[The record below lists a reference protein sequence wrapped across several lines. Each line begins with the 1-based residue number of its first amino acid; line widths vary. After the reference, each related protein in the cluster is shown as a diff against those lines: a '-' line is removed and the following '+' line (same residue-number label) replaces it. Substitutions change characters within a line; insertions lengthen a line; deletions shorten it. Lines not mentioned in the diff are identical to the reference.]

1 MIVIINSGYGN
12 FKSVQNMISKIG
24 FKAKLTNNYD
34 EIINA
39 SKIILPG
46 IGSFDKAI
54 ESLRKNKLDQ
64 AIYKALDKKTYLLGI
79 CVGIQ
84 MLFESSEEGNLKGL
98 GLIKGKVIK
107 FLNSDRNYPVPH
119 MGWNTINIKKKS
131 SILNLNEKFIRFY
144 FAHSYYCVCKDE
156 KNILATTNYSINFT
170 SAVADNNIFGVQFHP
185 EKSHDYGKKILKKFL
200 MTDV

>member
-1 MIVIINSGYGN
+1 
-12 FKSVQNMISKIG
+12 
-24 FKAKLTNNYD
+24 
-34 EIINA
+34 
-39 SKIILPG
+39 
-46 IGSFDKAI
+46 
-54 ESLRKNKLDQ
+54 
-64 AIYKALDKKTYLLGI
+64 
-79 CVGIQ
+79 
-84 MLFESSEEGNLKGL
+84 
-98 GLIKGKVIK
+98 
-107 FLNSDRNYPVPH
+107 

-200 MTDV
+200 MTNV